1 MKFSTLFL
9 FLLFQNSFFDYKSD
23 KFGPPFYQSDFIE
36 VNKTFGKQRMAL
48 VLPIHVSLIDYPGIN
63 YQVKTNAPALS
74 IAFGEIEKVD
84 NSKGFGK
91 YVIINHGNGIKAR
104 YYHLNETKVKVGD
117 YVSRGEKI
125 GVSGRTGLTTVN
137 SIGLAIYSNDTKVD
151 PDSFL
156 TQDLKSKKNKN

>member
-1 MKFSTLFL
+1 MQK
-9 FLLFQNSFFDYKSD
+9 
-23 KFGPPFYQSDFIE
+23 
-36 VNKTFGKQRMAL
+36 KTC
-48 VLPIHVSLIDYPGIN
+48 IHTNIRYVHN
-63 YQVKTNAPALS
+63 Y
-74 IAFGEIEKVD
+74 
-84 NSKGFGK
+84 
-91 YVIINHGNGIKAR
+91 AR

-125 GVSGRTGLTTVN
+125 GVSGHTGLTTVN